1 MPRHIQNAAVLSAAA
16 FLCAGA
22 NRAVVADEAPSLFVN
37 THSGTVDC
45 EGHDVN
51 VTSSNAK
58 LSFTGRCKGIY
69 FVGTDTTATIESAE
83 LVQSSGNGMHV
94 TVKGKVADAYLIGS
108 RGEFAFDELGT
119 LHLNGDELRV
129 GAKTIGTM
137 AVVGSRNTV
146 HWSSGKPRIDD
157 MGSGNVLQPK
167 P

>member
-1 MPRHIQNAAVLSAAA
+1 MPRLAVNAAVLSVAA

-22 NRAVVADEAPSLFVN
+22 HRAVVADEAPSLFI
-37 THSGTVDC
+37 TTQSGTVDC

-51 VTSSNAK
+51 VTSSDAK

-69 FVGTDTTATIESAE
+69 FVGTGTTATIESAE

-94 TVKGKVADAYLIGS
+94 TVKGRVADAYLIGS
-108 RGEFAFDELGT
+108 RGEFVFDDLET

-129 GAKTIGTM
+129 GAKTIGKM

-157 MGSGNVLQPK
+157 IGSGNVLQPK